1 MPTNYLVVRFQ
12 KNYACLYTSKATN
25 LGLTSLSKAYRT
37 SGELLP
43 HDNDMTDKFVNFID
57 VDEADY

>member
-1 MPTNYLVVRFQ
+1 MLALQ

-25 LGLTSLSKAYRT
+25 LGLTSLSKSFRT

-43 HDNDMTDKFVNFID
+43 HDNEMTDKFVSF
-57 VDEADY
+57 VDEGDD